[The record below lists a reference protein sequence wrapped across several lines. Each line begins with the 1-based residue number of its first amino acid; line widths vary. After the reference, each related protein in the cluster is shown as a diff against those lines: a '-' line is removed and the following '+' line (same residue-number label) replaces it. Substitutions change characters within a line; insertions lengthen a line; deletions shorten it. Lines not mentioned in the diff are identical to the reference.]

1 MTDHTNK
8 NAIAEILVTIV
19 KALMMLGDD
28 DAIVYPI
35 KIHRQEKNR
44 ALAGTWYLESLPRS
58 GGAPFCV
65 ASPYIMR
72 LVEKIPLFA
81 EEAAEVRTTKL
92 TKPAAIG
99 MPASQNMETKGL
111 CSGTI

>member
-58 GGAPFCV
+58 GGAPFLCCKSIYHA
-65 ASPYIMR
+65 ASR
-72 LVEKIPLFA
+72 KN
-81 EEAAEVRTTKL
+81 TT
-92 TKPAAIG
+92 I
-99 MPASQNMETKGL
+99 
-111 CSGTI
+111 C